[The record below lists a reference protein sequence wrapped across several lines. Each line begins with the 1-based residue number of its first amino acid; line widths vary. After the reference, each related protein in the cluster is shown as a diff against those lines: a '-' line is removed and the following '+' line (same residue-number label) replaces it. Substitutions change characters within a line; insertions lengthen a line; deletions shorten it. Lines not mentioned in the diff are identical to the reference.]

1 MSITYNVLY
10 QQGYPWDQY
19 EPGQIFVGLE
29 KIHSKFFG
37 TDGRAIYLLSWRV
50 SGSSVEGRNYYDGF
64 GKSRHAVYAE
74 QERQIMDIQDT
85 SEDHMAIRAAI
96 AKYDELTQKYPAKVE
111 VSMGISDAN
120 KVPF

>member
-19 EPGQIFVGLE
+19 EPNQIFVGLE

-50 SGSSVEGRNYYDGF
+50 SGQSVEGRNYYDGI
-64 GKSRHAVYAE
+64 GKSRHATYAE
-74 QERQIMDIQDT
+74 QERQIMSLDDT
-85 SEDHMAIRAAI
+85 GEDHLAIRAAI
-96 AKYDELTQKYPAKVE
+96 AKYDELTKKYPAKAE
-111 VSMGISDAN
+111 IQMGVSRTGDI
-120 KVPF
+120 PF